1 MASEV
6 TSLRVL
12 ERNKL
17 PLLPPSTFLLWHVRA
32 LCHFTQSLDKC
43 STALPLFM
51 LFLSLCAIHLYFKMS
66 SLAGRLVFVMFEG
79 RVYHDAYR
87 PLFNCFIELT
97 KRLGSNLR
105 KKDLRKKNLVL
116 LTDTSFV
123 FEVGGNFT
131 HWSYRNNKGASSL
144 NGTNKLVQQQNNYR

>member
-1 MASEV
+1 MACASFKV
-6 TSLRVL
+6 VCAT
-12 ERNKL
+12 
-17 PLLPPSTFLLWHVRA
+17 
-32 LCHFTQSLDKC
+32 FTQSLDKC

-51 LFLSLCAIHLYFKMS
+51 LFLSLCAIHLYFEMS

-105 KKDLRKKNLVL
+105 KTCAKRILSCRLIHRLSLKLEAIL
-116 LTDTSFV
+116 PT
-123 FEVGGNFT
+123 E
-131 HWSYRNNKGASSL
+131 SYQNNEGASSV
-144 NGTNKLVQQQNNYR
+144 NAPKILVRQQQNNYR